1 MKSDYKKG
9 GMKKFIIITLILSLM
24 IACSS
29 CYGGFLTNGSTS
41 DGSESTNAGNSEST
55 SEKTSVTL
63 PSNVKFD
70 ISYVTSDEIQQS
82 TVTEVVAKVRPSV
95 LELYCIVGTS
105 KSSGSGV
112 IVSFDDSD
120 DDGENDKAL
129 VVTCHHVIED
139 SESITAKSIYGK
151 EYTAELIAAD
161 PVSDIALCWISKE
174 ENADFEGLTAASMM
188 YESDKLLIGADVL
201 AIGNPLGYLG
211 GTVTKGIVSALN
223 RDVTVEDR
231 KMTLIQTDAAINGGN
246 SGGGLFD
253 AQTGALIGIVNA
265 GYKSSAAQGL
275 SFAIP
280 CGTVK
285 DVMDKLLDKG
295 YIEGSFDFGATF
307 EAKSFYVNS
316 WSTTT
321 YIVISEIDVY
331 GTFSRGGLEA
341 GDVILSVK
349 VGDKSI
355 DVSNYDSDTIEKL
368 TNFLADSSFRIG
380 DDVTVSYMRYN
391 RSSRSYKKATANFKI
406 EQYIYGI
413 I

>member
-1 MKSDYKKG
+1 
-9 GMKKFIIITLILSLM
+9 MKKFVIITFILSLM
-24 IACSS
+24 IICSS
-29 CYGGFLTNGSTS
+29 CYGRLVTNGGSSNATDST
-41 DGSESTNAGNSEST
+41 ETNIVEST
-55 SEKTSVTL
+55 SEKTSETL
-63 PSNVKFD
+63 PDGVKFE
-70 ISYVTSDEIQQS
+70 INYVASDEIKPS

-95 LELYCIVGTS
+95 LELYCIVGSS

-112 IVSFDDSD
+112 IVSFADSD
-120 DDGENDKAL
+120 NDGENDKAL
-129 VVTCHHVIED
+129 IATCHHVIED
-139 SESITAKSIYGK
+139 AESITAKSIFGK
-151 EYTAELIAAD
+151 EYTADLIAAD
-161 PVSDIALCWISKE
+161 PVSDIALCWISKD
-174 ENADFEGLTAASMM
+174 ENVDFEGLTAASMM

-223 RDVTVEDR
+223 RDVIVEDK

-295 YIEGSFDFGATF
+295 YIEGNYDFGVSF
-307 EAKSFYVNS
+307 EAKTFYVS
-316 WSTTT
+316 TWSTTT
-321 YIVISEIDVY
+321 YVVVSSLDAY
-331 GTFSRGGLEA
+331 GTFSKGGIEE
-341 GDVILSVK
+341 GDIILSVK
-349 VGDKSI
+349 IGDKSI
-355 DVSNYDSDTIEKL
+355 DVSNYDSDAITNL
-368 TNFLADSSFRIG
+368 TNFLSDSSYKIG
-380 DDVTVSYMRYN
+380 DEVTVSYMRYE
-391 RSSRSYKKATANFKI
+391 RLSRSYKKATATFKI